1 MDSLPIFASQALP
14 IWSERLKSWPVV
26 LCWPA
31 CEFVKAFWFGVSK
44 KAGKKRRPGKQTLQS
59 RYCIPC
65 PPCKQRH
72 ALWRD
77 LKLGRKSGH
86 KFWAFVV
93 LNQLVSC
100 SQQIYPRGNSPGS
113 ITIIMSQWKFGKW
126 PSWLMTKAS
135 PKETY
140 YYAPVGGVGS
150 GNPGEIWHFQVFKCQ
165 FPHPLL
171 GLHYKS
177 VKFPPLGT
185 KNCISHRQKTYS
197 VELLKKLTQE
207 YQKVKLLY
215 KALLVIAWWDFGTGL
230 RIHLYV
236 MPGIVCIFSTFIQ
249 LMFVTDVQNWP
260 EFHLIWHLEYTS
272 KSINIENINLWQ
284 GGI

>member
-1 MDSLPIFASQALP
+1 MQTKTRFMT
-14 IWSERLKSWPVV
+14 WSKTWKKIGPQILSVCGSKS
-26 LCWPA
+26 A
-31 CEFVKAFWFGVSK
+31 
-44 KAGKKRRPGKQTLQS
+44 RQLQS
-59 RYCIPC
+59 ANLSKR
-65 PPCKQRH
+65 
-72 ALWRD
+72 
-77 LKLGRKSGH
+77 KLSWKYYDHHVTVKVWKMTLVINDQGKSE
-86 KFWAFVV
+86 
-93 LNQLVSC
+93 
-100 SQQIYPRGNSPGS
+100 GN
-113 ITIIMSQWKFGKW
+113 I
-126 PSWLMTKAS
+126 LLC
-135 PKETY
+135 TY
-140 YYAPVGGVGS
+140 GGVGS

-177 VKFPPLGT
+177 VKFLPLGT
-185 KNCISHRQKTYS
+185 KNCISRRQKTYS

-215 KALLVIAWWDFGTGL
+215 KALLVIVWWDFGTGL